1 MKSNKGSAGV
11 DGMTVVQLPGYLQE
25 HWPAIRAR
33 LGPWRIA
40 NSPAMSI
47 AFPTAYFDSIG
58 LPRMLTVT

>member
-1 MKSNKGSAGV
+1 
-11 DGMTVVQLPGYLQE
+11 MTVVQLPGYLQE